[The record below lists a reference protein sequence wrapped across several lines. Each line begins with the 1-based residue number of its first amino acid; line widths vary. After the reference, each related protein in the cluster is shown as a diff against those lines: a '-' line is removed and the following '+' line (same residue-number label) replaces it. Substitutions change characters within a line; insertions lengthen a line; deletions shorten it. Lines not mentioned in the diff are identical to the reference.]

1 MAAKTCTDTISS
13 PWFLI
18 RAVPSLSTSLH
29 LPPPLTA
36 STSPP
41 SQPPPL
47 HPHSLHLS
55 TLTASTSPPSQPPPL
70 HPHSLHIP
78 TLIISTSHKLQL
90 S

>member
-18 RAVPSLSTSLH
+18 RAVPPLSTSLH
-29 LPPPLTA
+29 L
-36 STSPP
+36 

-70 HPHSLHIP
+70 HPHSLHLS
-78 TLIISTSHKLQL
+78 TLTASTFPL
-90 S
+90 